1 MEAKDEEKGGDS
13 AARPSEEKGGDS
25 EPSLAAKLSRF
36 VEKNPLYK
44 SAIKRFM
51 EEHCAQFAGDEG
63 DEHKLEW
70 TQLHHEFVQVTAPP
84 TPTQSTSPRAL
95 PRLASVC
102 ARPLCRP
109 RASHTRFHDTAA
121 RQIVENALALFMR
134 KTKGASEEELM
145 AQLTSEGDE
154 HKDLVE
160 ALAAKADYQTF
171 IASMRSWRRQA
182 LQKQFDGM
190 VGASERGVSSSHK

>member
-70 TQLHHEFVQVTAPP
+70 TQLHHDF
-84 TPTQSTSPRAL
+84 
-95 PRLASVC
+95 C
-102 ARPLCRP
+102 
-109 RASHTRFHDTAA
+109 D
-121 RQIVENALALFMR
+121 IVDNALALFMR